1 MMWWQDMVMTLI
13 TGGILVVFR
22 VWLDIKWKDK

>member
-22 VWLDIKWKDK
+22 VWFDIKWKDK